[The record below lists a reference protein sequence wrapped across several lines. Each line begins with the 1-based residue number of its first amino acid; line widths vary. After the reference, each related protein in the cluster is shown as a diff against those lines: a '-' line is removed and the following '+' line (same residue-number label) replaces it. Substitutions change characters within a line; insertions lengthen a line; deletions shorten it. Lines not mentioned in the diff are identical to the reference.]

1 MLIDAAMLF
10 ALGAAFSYACADMSL
25 RYGLLHTTP
34 FVGSTVGRTFSVLI
48 LATAVLISG
57 ATFPLPGVHY
67 LWVFL
72 GGVFNPGL
80 FAVFFMFGIS
90 KIGVSRVA
98 PIKRSSPLIA
108 AFFAIV
114 FLGER
119 PGPVQLA
126 GVVLV
131 VSGVGLISSGRTEG
145 RWRRIHALWLIAAAV
160 FAGTGAIFWRKG
172 LPAFPDPVVGS
183 LVGMSAAL
191 TTVTLYSVLFERD
204 QIVDGFRT
212 AWRPFL
218 LGGIAGAAGNF
229 LYASALKGGEVFR
242 MVSLIQISPLV
253 TVVFAFV
260 LLRKVEKITW
270 RVPAG
275 AVLTVFGAIL
285 VSFRP

>member
-1 MLIDAAMLF
+1 
-10 ALGAAFSYACADMSL
+10 
-25 RYGLLHTTP
+25 
-34 FVGSTVGRTFSVLI
+34 VL
-48 LATAVLISG
+48 
-57 ATFPLPGVHY
+57 
-67 LWVFL
+67 L
-72 GGVFNPGL
+72 GGVLNPGL

-90 KIGVSRVA
+90 KIGVSRAA
-98 PIKRSSPLIA
+98 PIKGSSPLIA
-108 AFFAIV
+108 AFLAIV

-119 PGPVQLA
+119 PGLVQLA

-145 RWRRIHALWLIAAAV
+145 RWRRIHALWPIAAAV
-160 FAGTGAIFWRKG
+160 VAGTGAIFWRKG
-172 LPAFPDPVVGS
+172 LSAFPDPVAGS